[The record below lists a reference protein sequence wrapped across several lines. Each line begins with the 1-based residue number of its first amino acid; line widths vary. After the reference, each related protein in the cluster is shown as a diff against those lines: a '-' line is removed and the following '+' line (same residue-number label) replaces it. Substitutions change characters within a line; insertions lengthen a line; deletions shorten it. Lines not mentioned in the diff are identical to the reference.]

1 MFWRSISAWSRRPTP
16 CSRNRISDQP
26 FREVCLMEAPVTNS
40 ITFIFNGPL
49 LRFVDFTK
57 EIEIA
62 APNLDVA
69 LQRLLERYP
78 QLASA
83 LLDGEGRIRRAH
95 QMFLN
100 GETMDRRYFGDAQA
114 RSERT
119 IQPGDSIFVLTAV

>member
-1 MFWRSISAWSRRPTP
+1 
-16 CSRNRISDQP
+16 
-26 FREVCLMEAPVTNS
+26 MEAPVTNS

-69 LQRLLERYP
+69 LQRLLERYS
-78 QLASA
+78 QLAPA
-83 LLDGEGRIRRAH
+83 LLDGAGRIRRAH

-100 GETMDRRYFGDAQA
+100 GENMDRRYFGDAQA
-114 RSERT
+114 RSERA
-119 IQPGDSIFVLTAV
+119 IQPGDSIFVLTAVAGG